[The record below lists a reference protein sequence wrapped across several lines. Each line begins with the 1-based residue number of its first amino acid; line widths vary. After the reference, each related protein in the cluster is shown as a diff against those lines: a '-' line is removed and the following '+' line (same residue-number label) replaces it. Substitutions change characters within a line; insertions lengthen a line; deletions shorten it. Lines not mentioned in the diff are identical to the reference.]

1 VVPHIT
7 DAIQDWVTKV
17 AGEPVEKTNQADVC
31 LIEVSKH
38 QQNTTI
44 PLFLLENLSM
54 EWLFFMS
61 PTNKNYLETSS
72 GTAFSKYLTKIVHF
86 VLHHKMIHKSL
97 IETEQMHVGSNNYV
111 LFSLRGSEISLNTC
125 IF

>member
-1 VVPHIT
+1 MCDVCLLIFYALLFLVSMHLYIVVPHIT

-44 PLFLLENLSM
+44 PLFLLENLTT
-54 EWLFFMS
+54 EWFFFML
-61 PTNKNYLETSS
+61 P
-72 GTAFSKYLTKIVHF
+72 SKI
-86 VLHHKMIHKSL
+86 
-97 IETEQMHVGSNNYV
+97 
-111 LFSLRGSEISLNTC
+111 LRITVAQHSVNI
-125 IF
+125 

>member
-1 VVPHIT
+1 MHLYIVVPHIT

-44 PLFLLENLSM
+44 PLFLLENLTM
-54 EWLFFMS
+54 EWLFFVADQ
-61 PTNKNYLETSS
+61 NLENSS

-86 VLHHKMIHKSL
+86 ILHVIKWFIR
-97 IETEQMHVGSNNYV
+97 V
-111 LFSLRGSEISLNTC
+111 
-125 IF
+125 